1 VNRISDP
8 VNAQFNVPSTILVAG
23 GASQQLAAQAA
34 RLGGRRALLVTDAT
48 MVASGLAQR
57 CVDQLAAAN
66 IPATVFS
73 GVKPDPTDENVRD
86 GLAFLRKTNCDFVIG
101 LGGGSPMDAA
111 KVIAVAAT
119 NDAPLREFAGYHRIA
134 RAGLPLVCIP
144 TTAGTGSEVTKVAVI
159 TDTERDVKMMMLDVH
174 LLARVALVDFELSL
188 TMPAALTAHV
198 GVDTLTHGIEAF
210 VSKKANPLTDPL
222 ALECIRLTAANL
234 FTAWEEPGNRP
245 AREAMMLAACLGGM
259 AFANSSVCL
268 VHGMSR
274 PIGAMFHLAHG
285 LSNALL
291 LPALTRWSLPG
302 AVARYAQIARLVG
315 AAANS
320 APDETA
326 AASLPDYLEKLN
338 ARLGIGRL
346 RDFIKMDPA
355 AFEQKL
361 PAMADAALSS
371 GSPQNN
377 PVVPT
382 ADEIIELY
390 RQAW

>member
-1 VNRISDP
+1 
-8 VNAQFNVPSTILVAG
+8 VNAQFNVPSTILVAA

-34 RLGGRRALLVTDAT
+34 RLGGRRALIVTDAT

-86 GLAFLRKTNCDFVIG
+86 GLALLRQTNCDFVIG

-188 TMPAALTAHV
+188 TMPAPLTAHV

-222 ALECIRLTAANL
+222 ALECIHLTATHL
-234 FTAWEEPGNRP
+234 FTAWKEPGNRP

-315 AAANS
+315 AAANN
-320 APDETA
+320 APDEIA

-346 RDFIKMDPA
+346 HDFIKVDSS

-361 PAMADAALSS
+361 PAMADVALAS